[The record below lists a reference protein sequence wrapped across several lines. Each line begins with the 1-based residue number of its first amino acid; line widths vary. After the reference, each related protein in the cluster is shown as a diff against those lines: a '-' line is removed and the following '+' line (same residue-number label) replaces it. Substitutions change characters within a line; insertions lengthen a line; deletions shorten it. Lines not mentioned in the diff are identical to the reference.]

1 MLKFE
6 VSAEVWML
14 HFFLKVARLYPKT
27 KLMDKLH
34 SYCITNDTVYLEHRH
49 RVLLKNSIQLMV
61 AKYCYLFLPRFC
73 LWGQSASEKIT
84 FQFISSRVA
93 FIFLPCTASIS
104 SSFFYGCLESISS
117 PFFYGCYRSISS
129 PFLLF
134 CRGTMSSPF
143 LSFCK
148 ETCSRPSCLFVR
160 GINPPHLF
168 TGWFPDYLV

>member
-84 FQFISSRVA
+84 FPFISFRVA
-93 FIFLPCTASIS
+93 FIFVPCFGVYI
-104 SSFFYGCLESISS
+104 L
-117 PFFYGCYRSISS
+117 
-129 PFLLF
+129 FLLLWLP
-134 CRGTMSSPF
+134 GVYIISLLLWLLEEYLLSLLAF
-143 LSFCK
+143 LS
-148 ETCSRPSCLFVR
+148 
-160 GINPPHLF
+160 G
-168 TGWFPDYLV
+168 DYVLSLLVFL